1 MHRLSSQIIDRPR
14 RFIIGVWLVCVL
26 AVVAVWHD
34 TALHMA
40 GLWLER
46 DIYSYGLAVPFLF
59 AFLFW
64 QRLPRLSH
72 HALKPNLL
80 GLVLLVGSG
89 VLWTGAHIAE
99 ARFGEHAALYLVL
112 VFSFMAVA
120 GRRSL
125 WQMREAFGFALL
137 IIPVGQAL
145 VAPLQIITA
154 HFVVSLLKAANMLID
169 VDGVRITLSSGV
181 YEVAEACSGARFF
194 LASGVLGIFLALSI
208 MKSWPRR
215 LAFMA
220 ICFLLPVFVNALRV
234 LLILLLAEASGQATA
249 IGADHII
256 YGWGFL
262 SFILV
267 LVVVLAFAI
276 REDGF
281 DTESVRE
288 AEDRRAALKAKVMAV
303 RVPALKAEGLNL
315 DVGDE
320 QAGAAPTDARPVHA
334 GTELAV
340 PSHVPSFEPAP
351 VRLGITH
358 AYSAFGVIVV
368 PVVALIF
375 GTQARIGPQPAW
387 AGCVPEVM
395 QTPPDVAAF
404 RQLDHL
410 PHVMWPKFKTADAV
424 LRGVYRMGPDRV
436 YLTTAAYDTQSGEK
450 GILADWRDPA
460 GKGWSHLV
468 GSMAGT
474 LDVNGR
480 TFSQKLYALR
490 GVEAE
495 TSQAGYLASTLPNGV
510 SVLERRLVWEI
521 RWTDGKVVNHD
532 LPLKFRRALAKLSAR
547 PASGLTVRIM
557 TDISEADMYQLE
569 EAQAR
574 LEVFTQGLEPFIKGL
589 ENSQWVEGESLCVA

>member
-1 MHRLSSQIIDRPR
+1 MHSLSFQILDRPR
-14 RFIIGVWLVCVL
+14 RLIVGLWLAC
-26 AVVAVWHD
+26 VVAVLAIWHD
-34 TALHMA
+34 TSLHMA

-46 DIYSYGLAVPFLF
+46 DIYAYGLAVPFLF

-72 HALKPNLL
+72 DALKPNLL
-80 GLVLLVGSG
+80 GLILLVGSG

-99 ARFGEHAALYLVL
+99 ARLGEHAALYLAL
-112 VFSFMAVA
+112 VFSFTAIA

-125 WQMREAFGFALL
+125 WQMREAFGFAVLL
-137 IIPVGQAL
+137 IPVGQAL

-194 LASGVLGIFLALSI
+194 LASGMLGVFLALAI

-267 LVVVLAFAI
+267 LVVVLAFAM

-281 DTESVRE
+281 DAESVRE
-288 AEDRRAALKAKVMAV
+288 AEDQRAALKAKVTAV
-303 RVPALKAEGLNL
+303 KVPALRAEGVNS
-315 DVGDE
+315 DAEEHDDE
-320 QAGAAPTDARPVHA
+320 SEVDAHTIKADTKPDI
-334 GTELAV
+334 
-340 PSHVPSFEPAP
+340 PAQTP
-351 VRLGITH
+351 FRQPALLGMTH
-358 AYSAFGVIVV
+358 AYSAFGVLVV
-368 PVVALIF
+368 PVVAFIF
-375 GTQARIGPQPAW
+375 GTQARIGTQPAW
-387 AGCVPEVM
+387 AGCLPEAM
-395 QTPPDVAAF
+395 QTPPSVAAF

-424 LRGVYRMGPDRV
+424 LRGVYRTGPERV
-436 YLTTAAYDTQSGEK
+436 YLTAAAYDTQSGEK

-468 GSMAGT
+468 GSMADT
-474 LDVNGR
+474 FDVNGR
-480 TFSQKLYALR
+480 SFSQKLYALR
-490 GVEAE
+490 GVESE
-495 TSQAGYLASTLPNGV
+495 SSSAGHVAGTLPNGV

-532 LPLKFRRALAKLSAR
+532 LSLKFRRALAKLSAR

-557 TDISEADMYQLE
+557 TDISEADMYRLE

-574 LEVFTQGLEPFIKGL
+574 LEAFAQGLEPFVKAL
-589 ENSQWVEGESLCVA
+589 ENSQWVGGESLCVA